1 MNSECVIYFEFVCD
15 GNGMFAVG
23 CFACPSLI
31 SWCTSCPS
39 VIPRTFVHAHTK
51 EYYYQLNTG
60 AQQVCV
66 EPYHNPIVYLMHYSE
81 KI

>member
-1 MNSECVIYFEFVCD
+1 MERRCVIYFEFGLCNV
-15 GNGMFAVG
+15 AVG

-39 VIPRTFVHAHTK
+39 VIPRTFVYAHTQK
-51 EYYYQLNTG
+51 NTTKLNTG

-66 EPYHNPIVYLMHYSE
+66 EPYHNPIVYLIHYSG